1 MLFNIFS
8 LLSLVISEK
17 SSTFASNMS
26 DFTTELK
33 KLHILSGAEFSR
45 QVERIA
51 LRKEFHPLDTD
62 KDIFTVGGEKSDDYQ
77 KLLVAARKAVEFGYQ
92 VYILPNPNDIRTP
105 DFILVKKGVYRLYD
119 LKTVFGKASIGG
131 SLLDSIGQC
140 NRILINMTRVYNTR
154 RLAYAIKRYFEINEK
169 AVEVLI
175 FKGGKHISVKR
186 PMVVGETFFL
196 MFKKAYER

>member
-1 MLFNIFS
+1 
-8 LLSLVISEK
+8 
-17 SSTFASNMS
+17 MS

-33 KLHILSGAEFSR
+33 KLHELSGAEFSR
-45 QVERIA
+45 QIERIA

-62 KDIFTVGGEKSDDYQ
+62 S
-77 KLLVAARKAVEFGYQ
+77 VEFGYQ
-92 VYILPNPNDIRTP
+92 VYILPNPNDTRTP
-105 DFILVKKGVYRLYD
+105 DFILVKKGVYRPYD
-119 LKTVFGKASIGG
+119 LKTVFGKASVGG

-140 NRILINMTRVYNTR
+140 NRILINMTREYNTR

-175 FKGGKHISVKR
+175 FKGGKRISVKR
-186 PMVVGETFFL
+186 PMVVGETFFP

>member
-1 MLFNIFS
+1 
-8 LLSLVISEK
+8 
-17 SSTFASNMS
+17 MS

-33 KLHILSGAEFSR
+33 KLHELSGAEFSR

-92 VYILPNPNDIRTP
+92 VYILPNPNDTRTP
-105 DFILVKKGVYRLYD
+105 DFILVKKGVYRPYD
-119 LKTVFGKASIGG
+119 LKTVFGKASVGG

-140 NRILINMTRVYNTR
+140 NRILIHLTRDYKTR
-154 RLAYAIKRYFEINEK
+154 KLAYAITRYFQANEK
-169 AVEVLI
+169 AIEVLI
-175 FKGGKHISVKR
+175 IKGKKHISVKR
-186 PMVVGETFFL
+186 VIATRSDFFYT
-196 MFKKAYER
+196 FKKVYER

>member
-51 LRKEFHPLDTD
+51 LRKDFHPLDTD

-77 KLLVAARKAVEFGYQ
+77 KLIEAARKAVEFGYQ

-131 SLLDSIGQC
+131 SLLD
-140 NRILINMTRVYNTR
+140 
-154 RLAYAIKRYFEINEK
+154 
-169 AVEVLI
+169 
-175 FKGGKHISVKR
+175 
-186 PMVVGETFFL
+186 
-196 MFKKAYER
+196 